1 MDFKLNPLICFYEN
15 EKYLYSEDYHL
26 HACASD
32 IQTSDFLSAIDD
44 QFPDAMKVV
53 QINFDAFQSHLFE
66 NQKVIYE
73 NSKAVVFILNQYSLL
88 SLREIKIK
96 HNRLLTQDNSFLKNT
111 VFNLQTTK
119 FEFLKRVDLIKE
131 MIAEGRL
138 YQMNLTS
145 SFTAQLDMP
154 ALQFFLLLFNQ
165 FEGLYKC
172 LLPCKDY
179 FIISFSPELFL
190 EKKNEV
196 LITQPIKGSV
206 SRNKNTES
214 ELLKN
219 EKEEA
224 ELSMIVD
231 LLRNDL
237 NGLETNNSAQVTTH
251 RQLMDLNYIH
261 HTFSEIKINTQ
272 KRLPAILQKML
283 PGGSISGC
291 PKLESLI
298 AISELEKTRRHAYTG
313 VCGWWKNNDFKL
325 NIAIRT
331 FVQSQYDYFY
341 FAGCGIVY
349 DSIAEKEFEELL
361 HKAGNLNV
369 RFT

>member
-1 MDFKLNPLICFYEN
+1 MNPLICFYEN
-15 EKYLYSEDYHL
+15 ETYIYSENYQIHS
-26 HACASD
+26 CATD
-32 IQTSDFLSAIDD
+32 TDTSEFLTAIDT
-44 QFPDAMKVV
+44 QFAEAMKIV
-53 QINFDAFQSHLFE
+53 QTNFDAYHAELFE
-66 NQKVIYE
+66 NQKSVYE
-73 NSKAVVFILNQYSLL
+73 NSKAVVFILTSYSIL

-96 HNRLLTQDNSFLKNT
+96 HNRLLTKDKSFLKSC
-111 VFNLQTTK
+111 VFNLQTAK
-119 FEFLKRVDLIKE
+119 SEFLHRVEIIKK
-131 MIAEGRL
+131 MITEGRL

-145 SFTAQLDMP
+145 VFTAQLDMS
-154 ALQFFLLLFNQ
+154 ALQFFLLLFDQ
-165 FEGLYKC
+165 FDGLYKC
-172 LLPCKDY
+172 LLPCKD
-179 FIISFSPELFL
+179 FSIISFSPELFL

-196 LITQPIKGSV
+196 LITQPIKGSA
-206 SRNKNTES
+206 SRNKNTKN

-237 NGLETNNSAQVTTH
+237 NSLETDNSAQVTTH

-272 KRLPAILQKML
+272 KRLPVILQKML

-291 PKLESLI
+291 PKIESLI
-298 AISELEKTRRHAYTG
+298 AISELETTRRHAYTG
-313 VCGWWKNNDFKL
+313 VCGWWKSNNFRL

-331 FVQSQYDYFY
+331 FVQSKNDYFY

-349 DSIAEKEFEELL
+349 DSDAEKEFEELL
-361 HKAGNLNV
+361 NKAGNLNV
-369 RFT
+369 QYT